1 MRTKILEFPHQKK
14 TMGNKHIKKLFFI
27 ISCSVILLM
36 AGCQKLLV
44 ETPRSQITPQF
55 FSTPAGILG
64 GIAGIYSDMRNLW
77 GTEGFTNI
85 TLAGTDEVLAGGS
98 ASGAYWW
105 TYNNIVATDGAT
117 TGLWNIAYQ
126 DINTAN
132 GVLQFGA
139 DASLPDSTKAQYLA
153 QAKFLRAFYYF
164 YLVQT
169 FGDVPLHTTYITS
182 ATTSDTRAPI
192 KDVYAQIIQDFTE
205 ASNELPAKP
214 TAPFLGKPATKA
226 AALYFLSK
234 VYLTRG
240 WSSADSTGDFAQAA
254 AIASNLITNANTYGL
269 SLWPDFASANA
280 PGNEYG
286 PETIFVVDR
295 EADLKYGERT
305 TGSFA
310 SGTKENGTCFFFRP
324 NYPSV
329 NANYPATGGAAIM
342 TRDIPNGR
350 PFIRIRPN
358 TPYVLNQAFA
368 DQVND
373 TRYAKTFQTTWIAN
387 TAGVSTPRGALTV
400 GVDTGLWVS
409 PYEVPAAKVASFKGV
424 IFTPGGTNGANPYTT
439 VIFPSMR
446 KYDDPNRASVND
458 ASTRPFIFAR
468 FAEVYLIAAE
478 AYYKNGDNVNAAAML
493 NVLRQRAAF
502 GTTNP
507 GGIAAAIAAQTI
519 TPAQVT
525 LDFILD
531 ERSRELFG
539 ECQRWWDLVRTQ
551 TLNERLAAWNPT
563 EAYTHYST
571 SSPANAYMLR
581 PIPQTQINL
590 VTSGP
595 PFPQNPGY

>member
-1 MRTKILEFPHQKK
+1 MRLNIQKFPNRANR
-14 TMGNKHIKKLFFI
+14 TGNKTYKISLI
-27 ISCSVILLM
+27 IAVASLWVFT
-36 AGCQKLLV
+36 GCQKLLV
-44 ETPRSQITPQF
+44 ESPKSQITPAF
-55 FSTPAGILG
+55 FSTPGGVLG

-85 TLAGTDEVLAGGS
+85 TTGGTDEVLAGGS
-98 ASGAYWW
+98 ASGVPWW
-105 TYNNIVATDGAT
+105 TYTNITASDGAT
-117 TGLWNIAYQ
+117 TALWNIAYQ

-139 DASLPDSTKAQYLA
+139 TANLPDSTKTQYLA

-169 FGDVPLHTTYITS
+169 FGDVPLHTTFITD
-182 ATTSDTRAPI
+182 ATTSDTRHPI
-192 KDVYAQIIQDFTE
+192 KEVYQQIISDLTD
-205 ASNELPAKP
+205 ASNELPVKP
-214 TAPFLGKPATKA
+214 QTPILGKPATQA
-226 AALYFLSK
+226 SALYFLAK

-254 AIASNLITNANTYGL
+254 AICSNLISNAGKYGL
-269 SLWPDFASANA
+269 GLWPDYAASNA

-286 PETIFVVDR
+286 QETIFVIDR

-305 TGSFA
+305 TGSRA
-310 SGTKENGTCFFFRP
+310 SGPKENGTNFFFRP
-324 NYPSV
+324 NYPTI
-329 NANYPATGGAAIM
+329 NANYPAAGGAAIM

-358 TPYVLNQAFA
+358 TSYVLNQAFS
-368 DQVND
+368 DLVND

-387 TAGVSTPRGALTV
+387 TANVTTPRGLLTV
-400 GVDTGLWVS
+400 GVDTGLWVA
-409 PYEVPAAKVASFKGV
+409 PYEVPAPQVSSFKGV
-424 IFTPGGTNGANPYTT
+424 IFTPNGTNGANKYTT
-439 VIFPSMR
+439 VMFPSMK
-446 KYDDPNRASVND
+446 KYDDPSRADVND
-458 ASTRPFIFAR
+458 ASTRPFIFAK
-468 FAEVYLIAAE
+468 FSDVYLIAAE
-478 AYYKNGDNVNAAAML
+478 AYFKMGDNTNAAAML

-507 GGIAAAIAAQTI
+507 AGLAAAITAQTI

-551 TLNERLAAWNPT
+551 TLSERLSQWNPT
-563 EAYTHYST
+563 EAFAHYST
-571 SSPANAYMLR
+571 SSPANAYSLR
-581 PIPQTQINL
+581 PIPQTEINL

>member
-1 MRTKILEFPHQKK
+1 MRLHILKN
-14 TMGNKHIKKLFFI
+14 TGLL
-27 ISCSVILLM
+27 SVILLM
-36 AGCQKLLV
+36 VTGCQKVL
-44 ETPRSQITPQF
+44 EENPKSQITPQYF
-55 FSTPAGILG
+55 TTPGGVLG
-64 GIAGIYSDMRNLW
+64 GISGIYSDMRSLW

-85 TLAGTDEVLAGGS
+85 TTAGTDEVLAGGS
-98 ASGAYWW
+98 ASGVPWW
-105 TYNNIVATDGAT
+105 TYNNITTADGAT
-117 TGLWNIAYQ
+117 TALWNIAYQ

-132 GVLQFGA
+132 GVLQYGA
-139 DASLPDSTKAQYLA
+139 SVSLPDSTKAQYLA

-169 FGDVPLHTTYITS
+169 FGDVPLHTTFITNP
-182 ATTSDTRAPI
+182 TTSDTRTPI
-192 KDVYAQIIQDFTE
+192 KDVYAQIISDLTE
-205 ASNELPAKP
+205 ASQELPAKP
-214 TAPFLGKPATKA
+214 AAPFLGKPATQA
-226 AALYFLSK
+226 AALYFLAK

-240 WSSADSTGDFAQAA
+240 WSTADSTGDFVQAA
-254 AIASNLITNANTYGL
+254 NIASGLITNASQYGL
-269 SLWPDFASANA
+269 GLNPDYATANT

-286 PETIFVVDR
+286 METIFVVDR

-324 NYPSV
+324 NYPTV
-329 NANYPATGGAAIM
+329 NANYPAAGGAAIM
-342 TRDIPNGR
+342 TRDIANGR
-350 PFIRIRPN
+350 PFIRIRQN
-358 TPYVLNQAFA
+358 TPYVLNQAFT
-368 DQVND
+368 DLVND
-373 TRYAKTFQTTWIAN
+373 TRYSKTFQTTWIAN
-387 TAGVSTPRGALTV
+387 TAGVTTPRGTLTV
-400 GVDTGLWVS
+400 GLDTGIWVA
-409 PYEVPAAKVASFKGV
+409 PYEVPAAEVSAFKGV
-424 IFTPGGTNGANPYTT
+424 IFTPNGTNGANKYTT
-439 VIFPSMR
+439 VIFPSMK

-458 ASTRPFIFAR
+458 ASTRPFIFAK
-468 FAEVYLIAAE
+468 FSDVYLIAAE
-478 AYYKNGDNVNAAAML
+478 AYFKMGDNVNAAAML

-507 GGIAAAIAAQTI
+507 AGLAAAVAAQTI
-519 TPAQVT
+519 TPADVT

-531 ERSRELFG
+531 ERTRELFG

-581 PIPQTQINL
+581 PIPQAQINL

>member
-1 MRTKILEFPHQKK
+1 MRLNIHKFLKLANRKRNNTNKIS
-14 TMGNKHIKKLFFI
+14 FI
-27 ISCSVILLM
+27 IAVAFFLTVT
-36 AGCQKLLV
+36 GCQKLLV
-44 ETPRSQITPQF
+44 ESPKSQITPAF
-55 FSTPAGILG
+55 FSTPGGILG

-85 TLAGTDEVLAGGS
+85 TTAGTDEVLAGGS
-98 ASGAYWW
+98 ASGVYWW
-105 TYNNIVATDGAT
+105 TYTNIVASDNAT
-117 TGLWNIAYQ
+117 TALWNIAYQ

-139 DASLPDSTKAQYLA
+139 TANLPDSTKAQYLA

-169 FGDVPLHTTYITS
+169 FGDVPLHTTFITD
-182 ATTSDTRAPI
+182 ATTSDSRQPI
-192 KDVYAQIIQDFTE
+192 KDIYAQIITDLTE
-205 ASNELPAKP
+205 ASKELPAKP
-214 TAPFLGKPATKA
+214 TAPFLGKPATQA
-226 AALYFLSK
+226 AALYFLAK

-254 AIASNLITNANTYGL
+254 AITSNLISNASAYGL
-269 SLWPDFASANA
+269 GLWPDFASANA

-286 PETIFVVDR
+286 LETIFVIDR

-305 TGSFA
+305 TGSRA
-310 SGTKENGTCFFFRP
+310 SGPKENGTNFFFRP
-324 NYPSV
+324 NYPTIT
-329 NANYPATGGAAIM
+329 ANYPAAGGAAIM

-358 TPYVLNQAFA
+358 TPYVLNQAFT
-368 DQVND
+368 DLVND
-373 TRYAKTFQTTWIAN
+373 TRYAKTFQTVWIAN
-387 TAGVSTPRGALTV
+387 TPAVTTPRGSLTV
-400 GVDTGLWVS
+400 GVDTGLWAAPVEVS
-409 PYEVPAAKVASFKGV
+409 AARVSSFKGI
-424 IFTPGGTNGANPYTT
+424 IFTPNGTNGANTYTT
-439 VIFPSMR
+439 VMYPSMK
-446 KYDDPNRASVND
+446 KYDDPNRADVND

-468 FAEVYLIAAE
+468 FADVYLIAAE
-478 AYYKNGDNVNAAAML
+478 AYFKMGDNTSAAAML
-493 NVLRQRAAF
+493 NVVRQRAAF

-507 GGIAAAIAAQTI
+507 GGNAAAVIAQTI

-551 TLNERLAAWNPT
+551 SLNERLMQWNPT
-563 EAYTHYST
+563 EAYTHYAT
-571 SSPANAYMLR
+571 SSPANAYSLR

-595 PFPQNPGY
+595 VFPQNPGY

>member
-1 MRTKILEFPHQKK
+1 MRMNIQKLPYRSNRI
-14 TMGNKHIKKLFFI
+14 GNKIKKISGI
-27 ISCSVILLM
+27 ITITFTLLISS
-36 AGCQKLLV
+36 CQKLL
-44 ETPRSQITPQF
+44 EEKPKSQITPQF
-55 FSTPAGILG
+55 FSTPGGILG

-85 TLAGTDEVLAGGS
+85 TTAGTDEVLAGGS
-98 ASGAYWW
+98 ASGIYWW
-105 TYNNIVATDGAT
+105 TYTNIPASDGAT
-117 TGLWNIAYQ
+117 TALWNIAYQ

-139 DASLPDSTKAQYLA
+139 TAVLPDSTKTQYLA

-182 ATTSDTRAPI
+182 ATTSDTRQPI
-192 KDVYAQIIQDFTE
+192 KDVYAQIISDLTE
-205 ASNELPAKP
+205 ASQELPAKP
-214 TAPFLGKPATKA
+214 QAPFLGKPATKA
-226 AALYFLSK
+226 AALYFLAK

-254 AIASNLITNANTYGL
+254 SIASNLITNASTYGL
-269 SLWPDFASANA
+269 GLWPDYAASNA

-286 PETIFVVDR
+286 QETIFVVDR

-310 SGTKENGTCFFFRP
+310 SGSKENGTCFFFRP

-342 TRDIPNGR
+342 TRDIANGR
-350 PFIRIRPN
+350 PFIRIRQN
-358 TPYVLNQAFA
+358 TPYALNEAFT
-368 DQVND
+368 DLVND

-387 TAGVSTPRGALTV
+387 TANVTTPRGLLTV
-400 GVDTGLWVS
+400 GVDTGLWVA
-409 PYEVPAAKVASFKGV
+409 PYEVPAPQVAAFKGV
-424 IFTPGGTNGANPYTT
+424 IFTPNGTNGANKYTT
-439 VIFPSMR
+439 VIFPSMK

-458 ASTRPFIFAR
+458 ASTRPFIFAK
-468 FAEVYLIAAE
+468 FSDVYLIAAE
-478 AYYKNGDNVNAAAML
+478 AYFKMGDNVNAAAML

-502 GTTNP
+502 GTSNP
-507 GGIAAAIAAQTI
+507 GGLAAAITAQTI

-551 TLNERLAAWNPT
+551 TLSARLAQWNPT
-563 EAYTHYST
+563 EAFTHYSG
-571 SSPANAYMLR
+571 SSPANAYSLR
-581 PIPQTQINL
+581 PIPQSQINL

>member
-1 MRTKILEFPHQKK
+1 MRLNIHKISFAL
-14 TMGNKHIKKLFFI
+14 GIFF
-27 ISCSVILLM
+27 LLIVT
-36 AGCQKLLV
+36 GCQKVL
-44 ETPRSQITPQF
+44 EENPKSQITPQF
-55 FSTPAGILG
+55 FTTPGGVLG

-98 ASGAYWW
+98 ASGVIWW
-105 TYNNIVATDGAT
+105 TYNNIVASDNAT
-117 TGLWNIAYQ
+117 TALWNIAYQ

-139 DASLPDSTKAQYLA
+139 EATLPDSTKTQYLA

-182 ATTSDTRAPI
+182 PTTSDIRTPI
-192 KDVYAQIIQDFTE
+192 KDVYDQIIKDLTE
-205 ASNELPAKP
+205 ASQELPAKP
-214 TAPFLGKPATKA
+214 QAPFLGKPATQA

-234 VYLTRG
+234 VYLTRA
-240 WSSADSTGDFAQAA
+240 WSSAGSSGDYAQAA
-254 AIASNLITNANTYGL
+254 TIASNLITNAGQYGL
-269 SLWPDFASANA
+269 ALWPDYANANA

-286 PETIFVVDR
+286 PESIFVIDR

-310 SGTKENGTCFFFRP
+310 NGTKENGTCFFFRP
-324 NYPSV
+324 NYPTV
-329 NANYPATGGAAIM
+329 NVKYPAAGGNPVM

-358 TPYVLNQAFA
+358 TNYVLSQAFT
-368 DQVND
+368 DLVND
-373 TRYAKTFQTTWIAN
+373 TRYSKTFQTVWIAN
-387 TAGVSTPRGALTV
+387 TANDTTPRGILKV
-400 GVDTGLWVS
+400 GVDTGIWVA
-409 PYEVPAAKVASFKGV
+409 PYELPAATVTNFKGV
-424 IFTPGGTNGANPYTT
+424 IFTPAGTNGANKYTT
-439 VIFPSMR
+439 VIFPSMK

-458 ASTRPFIFAR
+458 ASTRPFVFAK
-468 FAEVYLIAAE
+468 FSDVYLIAAE
-478 AYYKNGDNVNAAAML
+478 AYFKTGDNGSAANMI
-493 NVLRQRAAF
+493 NVLRTRAAF

-507 GGIAAAIAAQTI
+507 GGLAAAVAAQTI
-519 TPAQVT
+519 PPDSVT

-531 ERSRELFG
+531 ERTRELYG

-551 TLNERLAAWNPT
+551 SLNGRLAKWNPT

-571 SSPANAYMLR
+571 SSPANAYSLR

>member
-1 MRTKILEFPHQKK
+1 MRLYIFKNT
-14 TMGNKHIKKLFFI
+14 GI
-27 ISCSVILLM
+27 ITAVLLLIS
-36 AGCQKLLV
+36 GCQKVL
-44 ETPRSQITPQF
+44 EENPKSQITPQY
-55 FSTPAGILG
+55 FSTPGGILG

-85 TLAGTDEVLAGGS
+85 TTAGTDEVLAGGS
-98 ASGAYWW
+98 ASGTYWW
-105 TYNNIVATDGAT
+105 TYNNITAADGAT
-117 TGLWNIAYQ
+117 TALWNIAYQ

-139 DASLPDSTKAQYLA
+139 TASLPDSTKAQYLA

-169 FGDVPLHTTYITS
+169 FGDVPLHTTFITNP
-182 ATTSDTRAPI
+182 TTSDTRTPI
-192 KDVYAQIIQDFTE
+192 KDVYAQIISDLTE
-205 ASNELPAKP
+205 ASRELPAKP
-214 TAPFLGKPATKA
+214 TSPFLGKPATQA
-226 AALYFLSK
+226 AALYFLAK

-240 WSSADSTGDFAQAA
+240 WSTADSTGDFAQAA
-254 AIASNLITNANTYGL
+254 AIASGLIANASNYGLGLNPDYATANT
-269 SLWPDFASANA
+269 

-286 PETIFVVDR
+286 IEIIFVVDR

-305 TGSFA
+305 TGSRA
-310 SGTKENGTCFFFRP
+310 SGTKENGTNFFFRP
-324 NYPSV
+324 NYPTV
-329 NANYPATGGAAIM
+329 NANYPAAGGAAIM

-358 TPYVLNQAFA
+358 TNYVLNQAFT
-368 DQVND
+368 DLVND
-373 TRYAKTFQTTWIAN
+373 TRYDKTFQTVWKAN
-387 TAGVSTPRGALTV
+387 TAGVTTPRGTLNV
-400 GVDTGLWVS
+400 GVDTGIWTA
-409 PYEVPAAKVASFKGV
+409 PYEVPAPEVAAFKGV
-424 IFTPGGTNGANPYTT
+424 IFTPAGTNGANAYTT
-439 VIFPSMR
+439 VIFPSMK
-446 KYDDPNRASVND
+446 KYDDPNRADVND
-458 ASTRPFIFAR
+458 ASTRPFIFAK
-468 FAEVYLIAAE
+468 FSDVYLIAAE
-478 AYYKNGDNVNAAAML
+478 AYFKVGDNANAAAML

-507 GGIAAAIAAQTI
+507 GGLAAAITAQTI
-519 TPAQVT
+519 TPADVT

-531 ERSRELFG
+531 ERTRELFG

-581 PIPQTQINL
+581 PIPQSQINL